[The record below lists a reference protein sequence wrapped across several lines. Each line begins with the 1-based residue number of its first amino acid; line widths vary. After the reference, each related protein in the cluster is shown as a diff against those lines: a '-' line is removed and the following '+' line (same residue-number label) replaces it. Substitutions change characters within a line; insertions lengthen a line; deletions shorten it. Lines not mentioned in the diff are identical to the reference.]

1 MPILTTLNDSVSAGL
16 SWKEQFKSAIRDPFQ
31 LAKRLGIA
39 QPTPSQVAAC
49 ESFGLFAP
57 EPFLSRID
65 ASDPN
70 DPLLRQILP
79 LAEENESPA
88 GFTTDPLAE
97 DQATRTEGLL
107 QKYQGRVLLI
117 TNSVCAINCR
127 YCFRR
132 HFPYEQTPHS
142 QSQWETAIAEIANDP
157 TIEEVIF
164 SGGDPL
170 TLVDE
175 RLIPLVQAVDAIPH
189 VERIRFHTRLPIVI
203 PDRITAEFCEALS
216 NLRAKSIMVVHCNH
230 ANELDAPVAASLKK
244 LANVNC
250 QLLNQSVLL
259 RGVNDST
266 TALVELS
273 KRLMDCGVLPYY
285 LHQLDRVQGAAHFEV
300 PEASGKKWVTE
311 MRAQLPGYLVP
322 RYAKEEP
329 GQPNKTILL

>member
-1 MPILTTLNDSVSAGL
+1 MSAGL
-16 SWKEQFKSAIRDPFQ
+16 SWKEQFKNAIRDPFQ

-39 QPTPSQVAAC
+39 GPSESQVTAC
-49 ESFGLFAP
+49 NSFGLFAP
-57 EPFLSRID
+57 EPFLARID
-65 ASDPN
+65 PSDPN

-79 LAEENESPA
+79 DARENETPT
-88 GFTTDPLAE
+88 GFTSDPLDE

-142 QSQWETAIAEIANDP
+142 QSQWTAAISEIANDQ

-164 SGGDPL
+164 SGGDPM

-175 RLIPLVQAVDAIPH
+175 SLLALVKKVDDIEH
-189 VERIRFHTRLPIVI
+189 VQRIRFHTRLPIVI
-203 PDRITAEFCEALS
+203 PDRVTDSFCEAIS
-216 NLRAKSIMVVHCNH
+216 NLRAQPVMVVHCNH
-230 ANELDAPVAASLKK
+230 ANELDLAVQTALAK
-244 LANVNC
+244 LARAGC
-250 QLLNQSVLL
+250 TLLNQSVLL
-259 RGVNDST
+259 HGVNDSAS
-266 TALVELS
+266 ALIELS
-273 KRLMDCGVLPYY
+273 KSLFECGVIPYY

>member
-107 QKYQGRVLLI
+107 QK
-117 TNSVCAINCR
+117 
-127 YCFRR
+127 
-132 HFPYEQTPHS
+132 
-142 QSQWETAIAEIANDP
+142 
-157 TIEEVIF
+157 
-164 SGGDPL
+164 
-170 TLVDE
+170 
-175 RLIPLVQAVDAIPH
+175 IPRPGSADH
-189 VERIRFHTRLPIVI
+189 
-203 PDRITAEFCEALS
+203 EFG
-216 NLRAKSIMVVHCNH
+216 LRN
-230 ANELDAPVAASLKK
+230 
-244 LANVNC
+244 
-250 QLLNQSVLL
+250 
-259 RGVNDST
+259 
-266 TALVELS
+266 
-273 KRLMDCGVLPYY
+273 
-285 LHQLDRVQGAAHFEV
+285 
-300 PEASGKKWVTE
+300 
-311 MRAQLPGYLVP
+311 QLP
-322 RYAKEEP
+322 
-329 GQPNKTILL
+329 LLLSSPLPLRTNTPFSDAMGNGDRRNRQRSNDRRSDL